1 MTRVSVSAVAVV
13 LSVLIGVGVG
23 ALWSPRP
30 EPRAAPVLTPTEIGF
45 AQDMAVHHEQA
56 IVLCDALAAG
66 VDPSVTALCGQ
77 IRTTQLNEIGVLRGW
92 LHLLDQPQAAAV
104 PMAWMGAGHQHGA
117 QALMPGMAT
126 WAEVDDLRRLPDPHA
141 AEVRLLQLMIR
152 HHRGGIEMANY
163 AALHASA
170 LPVIQIAGQ
179 MANEQ
184 SGELSAMSVLLARRD
199 GQALPYP

>member
-1 MTRVSVSAVAVV
+1 MTRTTVSAVALV
-13 LSVLIGVGVG
+13 LSMLLGVGVG
-23 ALWSPRP
+23 ALWSPCSEKP
-30 EPRAAPVLTPTEIGF
+30 AATVLTPTEIGF
-45 AQDMAVHHEQA
+45 AQDMAAHHEQA
-56 IVLCDALAAG
+56 IVLCDAVTTG
-66 VDPSVTALCGQ
+66 VDPSITAMCGQ

-92 LHLLDQPQAAAV
+92 LHLLDQPQAATV
-104 PMAWMGAGHQHGA
+104 PMAWMSGHQHGPN
-117 QALMPGMAT
+117 ALMPGMAT
-126 WAEVDDLRRLPDPHA
+126 WAEVDELRRLPDPRA

-163 AALHASA
+163 AALHASSMS
-170 LPVIQIAGQ
+170 VIQVAGQ